1 MPSCSESV
9 VRNEKPIPGKW
20 EMGEQAL
27 AGQLKVI
34 QGMRGGGQRPAQ
46 ENKEQIWGHG
56 RC

>member
-9 VRNEKPIPGKW
+9 VRNEKPILGKW